1 MKKILTLSFV
11 LASTIM
17 FANGTDEKNPAASTS
32 GAAVIKNGESTFRV
46 IYKSEKESDVKVSI
60 LDERNKVVF
69 VEKVSKTDGFTRPY
83 NFSSL
88 KHGEYTI
95 AVEDASGMLI
105 ERVVYRAEKSPKA
118 LNVIRVNSDEGKYV
132 LTAAG
137 SGTEAIAVNIYDENN
152 RLIHHDTKITTGNF
166 AQLYNLKSIKGHVTF
181 EITNESGDTKTV
193 AY

>member
-1 MKKILTLSFV
+1 
-11 LASTIM
+11 M

-32 GAAVIKNGESTFRV
+32 GAAVIKNGESTYRV

-69 VEKVSKTDGFTRPY
+69 VEKVSKTEGFTRPY

-88 KHGEYTI
+88 KEGEYTI
-95 AVEDASGMLI
+95 AVQDASGILI
-105 ERVVYRAEKSPKA
+105 ERVVYRAEKTPKA
-118 LNVIRVNSDEGKYV
+118 LNVIRMNSDDSKYV

-137 SGTEAIAVNIYDENN
+137 SGTETIAINIYDENN
-152 RLIHHDTKITTGNF
+152 RLIHHDSKTTVGNF
-166 AQLYNLKSIKGHVTF
+166 AQLYNLKSVKGHVTF
-181 EITNESGDTKTV
+181 EITNESGETKKV